1 MKSLYFVRITKSN
14 AFFVFIVKSNAFIF
28 LIGNLMKQKIRTR
41 FHDKNINAL
50 ETTIETIKCITFSDT
65 FFQMKSFFNMEK
77 DFIWKKILR
86 KKKMHKVSR

>member
-1 MKSLYFVRITKSN
+1 
-14 AFFVFIVKSNAFIF
+14 
-28 LIGNLMKQKIRTR
+28 MKQKIRTR

-50 ETTIETIKCITFSDT
+50 ETTIETIKCITFRDT

-86 KKKMHKVSR
+86 KKKCIRFHDKNHKMHYIYDTKILRVYPKENFGQKRR

>member
-1 MKSLYFVRITKSN
+1 
-14 AFFVFIVKSNAFIF
+14 
-28 LIGNLMKQKIRTR
+28 MKQKIRTR

-86 KKKMHKVSR
+86 RKKKRMGFHDKNHKMHYIYDTKILRVYPKDVQVKSVGDR